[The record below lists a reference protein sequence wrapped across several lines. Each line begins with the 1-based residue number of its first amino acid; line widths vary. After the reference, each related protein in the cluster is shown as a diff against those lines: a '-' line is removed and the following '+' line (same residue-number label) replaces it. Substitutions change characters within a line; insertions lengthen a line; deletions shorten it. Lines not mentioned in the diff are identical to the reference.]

1 MLPNCIFI
9 LQAVGKGAKFKDQ
22 VVTMAWYTPV
32 THTVVSSLDLSVGVV
47 TSTEDAE
54 EIAEPEEE
62 EEERVRWFLKSQSA
76 TLRQMC
82 QNFLLF
88 SLFFERLWSATC
100 GTCATIWGSLRKD
113 TDNAIA
119 IAI

>member
-1 MLPNCIFI
+1 MFHSCIFV
-9 LQAVGKGAKFKDQ
+9 LQAVGKGTKFKDH
-22 VVTMAWYTPV
+22 VLTMAWYTPV

-62 EEERVRWFLKSQSA
+62 EEEPVRCFFISQSA

-82 QNFLLF
+82 QNLILF
-88 SLFFERLWSATC
+88 SLFLR
-100 GTCATIWGSLRKD
+100 GS
-113 TDNAIA
+113 
-119 IAI
+119 